1 MSPAGGIA
9 LMISNYFH
17 DLSVAL
23 LVTNIL
29 AVYYIGRMLD
39 ARPELRDD
47 VLATLFRRLGV
58 VTRWAFAYVIVAG
71 AVRAW
76 FFMDFEW
83 NPAVGRGQTAA
94 LVVKHVI
101 LIGLT
106 VAGILV
112 HRRYTRRYG
121 A

>member
-1 MSPAGGIA
+1 MGGIA

-17 DLSVAL
+17 DLSVAI
-23 LVTNIL
+23 LVSNIL

-39 ARPELRDD
+39 SRPDLRDE
-47 VLATLFRRLGV
+47 VLTDLFRKLSV
-58 VTRWAFAYVIVAG
+58 VTRWAFAYVILAG

-94 LVVKHVI
+94 LVVKHII
-101 LIGLT
+101 LFVLT
-106 VAGILV
+106 VAGVLV

>member
-1 MSPAGGIA
+1 MSTAGGIT

-29 AVYYIGRMLD
+29 AIYYIGRMLD
-39 ARPELRDD
+39 ERTSLRDE
-47 VLATLFRRLGV
+47 VLERLFRRLGK
-58 VTRWAFAYVIVAG
+58 VTWWALGYVIIAG

-83 NPAVGRGQTAA
+83 NPAVGKGQTAA

-101 LIGLT
+101 LVGLT

-112 HRRYTRRYG
+112 HLRYTRRYG

>member
-1 MSPAGGIA
+1 MGMIA
-9 LMISNYFH
+9 LMLSNYFH

-39 ARPELRDD
+39 EKPALRDEI
-47 VLATLFRRLGV
+47 VGKLFGRLSV
-58 VTRWAFAYVIVAG
+58 ITKWAFVYVVVAG
-71 AVRAW
+71 GVRAW

-94 LVVKHVI
+94 LVVKHII
-101 LIGLT
+101 LFSLT

-121 A
+121 VRN